1 MIHVKTWDESP
12 DNMLNESNFI
22 YTEKSILWYTIH
34 FYEVPEQAKLIFSEE
49 FKKAVAK
56 RVGKE

>member
-1 MIHVKTWDESP
+1 MKAALFTQKVNTR
-12 DNMLNESNFI
+12 
-22 YTEKSILWYTIH
+22 YTIH

-49 FKKAVAK
+49 LKKAVAK